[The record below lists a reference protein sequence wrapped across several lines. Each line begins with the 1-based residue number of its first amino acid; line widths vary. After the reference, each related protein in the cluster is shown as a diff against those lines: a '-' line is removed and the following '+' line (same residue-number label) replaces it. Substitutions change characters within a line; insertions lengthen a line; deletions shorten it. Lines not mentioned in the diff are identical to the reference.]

1 MLLLFLYMGRIPVPN
16 KPLYDEP
23 FRGRFDAAHPDLAD
37 AVTVPPVC
45 QEEPYN
51 PGRDV
56 SINPNE
62 NSILT
67 PYRPFPMRG
76 EGPLLATRGH
86 SDSS

>member
-23 FRGRFDAAHPDLAD
+23 FRGRFDATHPDLAD

-67 PYRPFPMRG
+67 P
-76 EGPLLATRGH
+76 
-86 SDSS
+86 